1 MKIRRIPLALAVAA
15 AVFNPASPAFAAALG
30 EVASLSALG
39 ERFRAEIRLEADGA
53 IQADCFRVVA
63 PADSSDGIPA
73 LAGGRVSIAGKGSGA
88 RLIVRSDRTVE
99 DPILRLAVENVC
111 DTRLRREYTL
121 MMPFTAAATVGA
133 PVATQPARASV
144 PDRKPAAERRA
155 TPPRTERP
163 RAPKPATRTWSTA
176 PGESLASLGEALYPD
191 DPAARE
197 RFTRATA
204 AANPGLFPTPASH
217 ERALPTGTR
226 VLIPDLRQ
234 VANAAAGKPAP
245 TSDRSRTA
253 SPAQAA
259 PQPTGDRV
267 VVDKSVTAASS
278 AAAQANASRDAAA
291 EAGVPQGLLERE
303 REVAAAIDR
312 SIVAEMELLARV
324 KELEEL
330 QAALEARLRTTLAS
344 QAASAQ
350 AAPAPA
356 AVAAAA
362 PPAPAAA
369 PAASAETGSPA
380 GDLYLLG
387 GLGLAALLLTA
398 WLLRGRRET
407 RPASVADAD
416 TRIPPTVARP
426 APSTTSAPLTEPAA
440 DASAGLRPGTV
451 TLREHATGHGTAVEE
466 YKSAVE
472 LADIMVSFGRVQGAA
487 ETLAEFVRSNPREAV
502 TPWLKLREVYRTA
515 GLRAEFDTI
524 ARELNKTFN
533 VNAVD
538 WDNYQ
543 VLRASQTSLE
553 DLPHI
558 SEALQKSWRTPAC
571 QRYLQR
577 LLRDNRDGTRIG
589 FPFPV
594 IDEILTLSAILED
607 ERGPCPRPDTGA
619 QAPR

>member
-1 MKIRRIPLALAVAA
+1 M
-15 AVFNPASPAFAAALG
+15 FNPASPAFAAALG
-30 EVASLSALG
+30 EIASLSALG
-39 ERFRAEIRLEADGA
+39 ERFRAEIRLVADGA

-73 LAGGRVSIAGKGSGA
+73 LAGGRVSITGKGAGA
-88 RLIVRSDRTVE
+88 RLIVRADRTVE

-121 MMPFTAAATVGA
+121 MMPFTAAAPVGA
-133 PVATQPARASV
+133 PVATPPARAST
-144 PDRKPAAERRA
+144 PDRKSAAERRV

-163 RAPKPATRTWSTA
+163 RAQKPASRTWNTA

-204 AANPGLFPTPASH
+204 AANPRLFPDPASH

-234 VANAAAGKPAP
+234 VANAATAKPA
-245 TSDRSRTA
+245 TA
-253 SPAQAA
+253 PARRQTVSPAQAVA
-259 PQPTGDRV
+259 QPTGDRV
-267 VVDKSVTAASS
+267 VVDKTVTAAST
-278 AAAQANASRDAAA
+278 AAPQTNASPDAAGA
-291 EAGVPQGLLERE
+291 TADASAPQGLLERE

-330 QAALEARLRTTLAS
+330 QAALEARLRSTLAS
-344 QAASAQ
+344 QAANAQ
-350 AAPAPA
+350 AVPASA

-362 PPAPAAA
+362 PPARAAA

-380 GDLYLLG
+380 GDLYLLA

-398 WLLRGRRET
+398 WLLRGRREP
-407 RPASVADAD
+407 RPASVATAADA
-416 TRIPPTVARP
+416 RIPPTVERP
-426 APSTTSAPLTEPAA
+426 AASATPLTEPAA
-440 DASAGLRPGTV
+440 DASASLGPGTIAM
-451 TLREHATGHGTAVEE
+451 REHAAGHGTAVEE

-472 LADIMVSFGRVQGAA
+472 LADIMVSFGRVHGAA

-502 TPWLKLREVYRTA
+502 TPWLKLLEVYRRA

-543 VLRASQTSLE
+543 ALRASRMSLE

-558 SEALQKSWRTPAC
+558 AEALQKSWRTPAC

-594 IDEILTLSAILED
+594 IDEILTLSAILE
-607 ERGPCPRPDTGA
+607 EELGPCPRPDSGA

>member
-133 PVATQPARASV
+133 PVATPPARASV

-163 RAPKPATRTWSTA
+163 RAQKPATRTWSTA

-440 DASAGLRPGTV
+440 DASAGLRPGAV
-451 TLREHATGHGTAVEE
+451 TLREHAAGHGTAVEE

-487 ETLAEFVRSNPREAV
+487 ETLAEFRCHTQVDV
-502 TPWLKLREVYRTA
+502 QWTWLIICKLN
-515 GLRAEFDTI
+515 DI
-524 ARELNKTFN
+524 
-533 VNAVD
+533 
-538 WDNYQ
+538 
-543 VLRASQTSLE
+543 
-553 DLPHI
+553 
-558 SEALQKSWRTPAC
+558 
-571 QRYLQR
+571 
-577 LLRDNRDGTRIG
+577 
-589 FPFPV
+589 
-594 IDEILTLSAILED
+594 AILHLSIKLCRSMD
-607 ERGPCPRPDTGA
+607 RSSPFCPFF
-619 QAPR
+619 

>member
-133 PVATQPARASV
+133 PVATPPARASV
-144 PDRKPAAERRA
+144 PDRKPAAERRV

-502 TPWLKLREVYRTA
+502 TPWLKLLEVYRTA

-607 ERGPCPRPDTGA
+607 ELGPCPRPDTGA

>member
-30 EVASLSALG
+30 EIASLSALG

-163 RAPKPATRTWSTA
+163 RAQKPATRTWSTA

-197 RFTRATA
+197 RFMRATA

-291 EAGVPQGLLERE
+291 DAGVPQGLLERE

-426 APSTTSAPLTEPAA
+426 APSTTSAPLTDPAA

-451 TLREHATGHGTAVEE
+451 TLREHATGHGTAIEE

-502 TPWLKLREVYRTA
+502 TPWLKLLEVYRTA

-543 VLRASQTSLE
+543 ILLASQTSLE

-607 ERGPCPRPDTGA
+607 ELGPCPRPDAGA